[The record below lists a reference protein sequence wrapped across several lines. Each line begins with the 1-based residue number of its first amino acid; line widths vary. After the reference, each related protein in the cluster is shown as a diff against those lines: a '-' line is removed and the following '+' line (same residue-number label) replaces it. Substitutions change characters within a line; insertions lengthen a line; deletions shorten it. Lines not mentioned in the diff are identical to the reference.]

1 MTNKD
6 LISKKRKFIEILKTS
21 KVNRP
26 KPSEIIKEL
35 CISETTYYRWL
46 KNKELLNIAAKE
58 NKQDTDAFLPDI
70 LDMLI
75 KKSLQGDMNAIK
87 FFIQKYDIKGET
99 DDDEVLTA
107 DRIIEIVQ
115 KAKKD
120 AENKNSKS

>member
-1 MTNKD
+1 MPNKD

-21 KVNRP
+21 KVDRP
-26 KPSEIIKEL
+26 KPTEIIKEL

>member
-1 MTNKD
+1 MPNKD

-21 KVNRP
+21 KVDRP

-75 KKSLQGDMNAIK
+75 NKALQGDMNAIK

-120 AENKNSKS
+120 AENRNTKN

>member
-1 MTNKD
+1 MPNKD
-6 LISKKRKFIEILKTS
+6 LSSRKRKFIEILKTS
-21 KVNRP
+21 KVDRP

-46 KNKELLNIAAKE
+46 KNKELLNIASKE
-58 NKQDTDAFLPDI
+58 NKKDIDAFLPDVN
-70 LDMLI
+70 DMLL
-75 KKSLQGDMNAIK
+75 KKALQGDLGAIK
-87 FFIQKYDIKGET
+87 FFIQKYDGNDKT

-120 AENKNSKS
+120 AENRNSKN